1 MKENITIRIIAVVFV
16 IVSCWK
22 LPRKLFPIWY
32 GNFSPN
38 IKFHIIVEYNLS
50 NWFVARVYISNY
62 SKAIVLTIIF
72 NSKLYFLFKPCS
84 SIFRKILFLVEY
96 LEILCTFIMYV
107 VHYAKQF
114 CNIKGYNEIVDQNNN
129 CPMHISDKN
138 AQKRINK
145 VSKVF
150 IKFANA
156 ISNTL
161 ILCGQEN

>member
-1 MKENITIRIIAVVFV
+1 MFNSIRILILRGADDVTTTPRTIKIKENITIRIIAVVFV

-84 SIFRKILFLVEY
+84 STFRKILFLVEY

-114 CNIKGYNEIVDQNNN
+114 CNIK
-129 CPMHISDKN
+129 
-138 AQKRINK
+138 
-145 VSKVF
+145 SKD
-150 IKFANA
+150 IMK
-156 ISNTL
+156 L
-161 ILCGQEN
+161 